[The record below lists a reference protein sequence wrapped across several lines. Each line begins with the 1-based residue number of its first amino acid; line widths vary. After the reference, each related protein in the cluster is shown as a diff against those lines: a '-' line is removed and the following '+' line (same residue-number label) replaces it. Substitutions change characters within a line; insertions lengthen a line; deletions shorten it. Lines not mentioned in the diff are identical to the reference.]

1 MTVNH
6 RQPDQLVIDFGA
18 TSVSGFHVLAIEN
31 LRKYYGLERKP
42 ARVIDPGQMLG
53 EVDEE
58 LIKIIG
64 VDTVGAKSKNN
75 SFGFFNHEPLMEY
88 VTAWGQTV
96 LVPEKFI
103 TTTDEKGDVL
113 IYPQGDAS
121 ASPSGRMPKNGYFF
135 DAIIRQKPFDE
146 NNLDPKDNLEE
157 FGLVTEEDLEY
168 WKTTIQKA
176 YATGRAVVAGL
187 GGTSLG
193 DIAHVP
199 GIKLK
204 NPKGIRDITEW

>member
-1 MTVNH
+1 MNSRDRFLMTVNH

-75 SFGFFNHEPLMEY
+75 
-88 VTAWGQTV
+88 
-96 LVPEKFI
+96 
-103 TTTDEKGDVL
+103 
-113 IYPQGDAS
+113 
-121 ASPSGRMPKNGYFF
+121 
-135 DAIIRQKPFDE
+135 
-146 NNLDPKDNLEE
+146 
-157 FGLVTEEDLEY
+157 
-168 WKTTIQKA
+168 
-176 YATGRAVVAGL
+176 
-187 GGTSLG
+187 
-193 DIAHVP
+193 
-199 GIKLK
+199 
-204 NPKGIRDITEW
+204 